1 MGFTDHESLDFF
13 IWAISI
19 SFKIVSYDGVT
30 RMSNKMKKDNKL
42 KLIGIY
48 AVAAILMLATVV
60 IGDTEQPL
68 ANAIPTVQITD
79 VVGRTVEIPANVT
92 CVASLAGQGYDKFI
106 ILNQIDRVSEM
117 HPVTCPWA
125 FKVAPQL
132 KDIPI
137 VASENDP
144 NIEDLLSKNVQVVF
158 SMYFRKGVDKMTDAG
173 IPVVVPQ
180 FAADNDNS
188 GLPQNESEFED
199 LVKQEMMLYGRV
211 LGPEAEKNADDWCE
225 YFDQLVKHVKS
236 RTQGLN
242 SSQRPTVFW
251 GKGPDPQITHTKNSY
266 LQWYVEI
273 AGADYAAENVTGA
286 GVQTISIEK
295 IIKWNPD
302 FIFLGRVNN
311 TSNVMDDPKW
321 KNIKAVQNG
330 NVYLSPAGVS
340 WWDYGSEG
348 VLFMEFVAKTIHPE
362 LFQDLDMIKE
372 IKEYYSKFYRY
383 DLTDEEANRILK
395 HLPPAN

>member
-1 MGFTDHESLDFF
+1 
-13 IWAISI
+13 
-19 SFKIVSYDGVT
+19 
-30 RMSNKMKKDNKL
+30 MSNELKKDGKL
-42 KLIGIY
+42 KIIGFY
-48 AVAAILMLATVV
+48 AVAAILMLAAVAL
-60 IGDTEQPL
+60 GDRTQTLATEF
-68 ANAIPTVQITD
+68 PTVQITD

-106 ILNQIDRVSEM
+106 ILNQTDRVSEM

-144 NIEDLLSKNVQVVF
+144 NIEDLLSKRVQVVF
-158 SMYFRKGVDKMTDAG
+158 SMYFRKGVEKMTDAG

-199 LVKQEMMLYGRV
+199 LVKQEMILYGKV
-211 LGPEAEKNADDWCE
+211 MGSEAEKNADDWCE
-225 YFDQLVKHVKS
+225 YFDQKVKYVKS
-236 RTQGLN
+236 RTESLN

-266 LQWYVEI
+266 PQWYVEI
-273 AGADYAAENVTGA
+273 AGGNYVAENVTGA
-286 GVQTISIEK
+286 GAQTISIEQ

-311 TSNVMDDPKW
+311 TSIVMGDPKW
-321 KNIKAVQNG
+321 KNIKAVQNE

-362 LFQDLDMIKE
+362 LFGDLDMTKE
-372 IKEYYSKFYRY
+372 VKEYYSRFYNY
-383 DLTDEEANRILK
+383 DLLDDEANRILK
-395 HLPPAN
+395 HLPPAD